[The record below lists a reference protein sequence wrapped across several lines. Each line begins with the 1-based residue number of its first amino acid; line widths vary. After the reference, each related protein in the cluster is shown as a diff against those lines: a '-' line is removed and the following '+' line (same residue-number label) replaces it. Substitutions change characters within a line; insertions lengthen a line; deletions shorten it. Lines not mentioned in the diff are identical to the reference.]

1 MLSLLNKRKLAQ
13 KELEQ
18 ERDFITAVLDTVAS
32 LVVVLDLEGRI
43 VRFNRTCERVT
54 GYEFAEVKDKKVW
67 DILLTPEDVE
77 PVKAVFNQL
86 REGNFPNEHEN
97 YLVTKD
103 GRRRLICWNN
113 TTLPG
118 FEGEPE
124 YIIGTGLDVTD
135 KKRAETELRESLN
148 ILHAVIEGTSD
159 AIFVKDLEGRYLLIN
174 ETGARFQGKSA
185 SEIIG
190 KKDMELYP
198 PETARRFIEDDRKVF
213 STGETQTFEGLATGP
228 GIEQVYLVTKG
239 VYRDR
244 DGRVIGLIG
253 ISHDITER
261 KTSEA
266 ALEEEK
272 TRYRLLF
279 ESNPQPTWV
288 YDLETLRFLAVN
300 DAAIEH
306 YGYSREE
313 FRQMTIKD
321 IRPAEDVPA
330 LIDNVAHVTSGV
342 NKAGVW
348 RHQKKDGT
356 IIDVEIT
363 AHTLIFGGRRAELV
377 LANDITERKRAEE
390 ERIKLIREQQARKDA
405 EEANRLKDE
414 FLTTLSHELRTPLT
428 SILGWSQ
435 LLNTGQLDEGNRARA
450 LETIERNALAQR
462 QLIDDLLDVS
472 RIITGKLRLDAYPT
486 KLAPIVEAAVD
497 AVQPTADA
505 KGIEIHTSVDLPNA
519 NILGDPDRLQQIIWN
534 LLSNA
539 IKFTPPGGRVEVSL
553 ARISSQAQIT
563 VKDTGQGIAAE
574 FLPHVFERFRQAD
587 SSSTRTY
594 SGLGLGLALVR
605 HLVELHGG
613 SCEAES
619 EGEGRGATFIVRLPL
634 MLHKERGD
642 SISHEHSM
650 SEHFITNHRGQLA
663 GVRVLVVD
671 DDDDASELMALALKK
686 CAADVRTADSAAGAL
701 DILSRWLPD
710 TIVSDIGMPGEDGYD
725 LIRQV
730 RSLRPEQGG
739 RVPALA
745 LTAYARDEDRALA
758 LNAGFQMHVGKPVE
772 LVELVEAVASLAGRT
787 KKV

>member
-18 ERDFITAVLDTVAS
+18 ERDFITAVMDTVAS

-43 VRFNRTCERVT
+43 VRFNRTGEKVT
-54 GYEFAEVKDKKVW
+54 GYKFAEVLGKPFW
-67 DILLTPEDVE
+67 DVLLAPEEVKY
-77 PVKAVFNQL
+77 VKAVFDKLHESNL
-86 REGNFPNEHEN
+86 PSEHEN
-97 YLVTKD
+97 YLITKD
-103 GRRRLICWNN
+103 GRKRLICWNN
-113 TTLPG
+113 TVLSDAQG
-118 FEGEPE
+118 QPE
-124 YIIGTGLDVTD
+124 YIIGTGLDITD
-135 KKRAETELRESLN
+135 KKHAERELSESLN
-148 ILHAVIEGTSD
+148 ILRAIIEGTSD

-190 KKDMELYP
+190 KRDMELYP
-198 PETARRFIEDDRKVF
+198 PETARRFIEHDRKVI
-213 STGETQTFEGLATGP
+213 STGETQTFEGIATGP

-239 VYRDR
+239 VYRDSA
-244 DGRVIGLIG
+244 GRVIGLIG

-261 KTSEA
+261 KHYEA

-279 ESNPQPTWV
+279 ESNPQPIWV
-288 YDLETLRFLAVN
+288 FDLETLRFLAVN
-300 DAAIEH
+300 EAAVEH
-306 YGYSREE
+306 YGYSHQE
-313 FRQMTIKD
+313 FLSMTIKD
-321 IRPAEDVPA
+321 IRPSEDVPA
-330 LIDNVAHVTSGV
+330 LIDNVSHVTSGV

-348 RHQKKDGT
+348 RHRKKDGT
-356 IIDVEIT
+356 VIDVEIT

-377 LANDITERKRAEE
+377 LANDITERTRAEE

-435 LLNTGQLDEGNRARA
+435 LLNTGQLDEQSRERA

-505 KGIEIHTSVDLPNA
+505 KGIKIHAMVELQNGA
-519 NILGDPDRLQQIIWN
+519 ILGDPDRLQQIIWN

-539 IKFTPPGGRVEVSL
+539 IKFTPQGGRVEVEL
-553 ARISSQAQIT
+553 TRADSQAQIT
-563 VKDTGQGIAAE
+563 VKDTGQGIAVE
-574 FLPHVFERFRQAD
+574 FLPYVFERFRQAD

-613 SCEAES
+613 SVFAQS
-619 EGEGRGATFIVRLPL
+619 EGEGGGATFIVRLPL
-634 MLHKERGD
+634 MLHKERVEAG
-642 SISHEHSM
+642 HEHSM
-650 SEHFITNHRGQLA
+650 SEHFITNHRGQLE
-663 GVRVLVVD
+663 GLRVLVVD
-671 DDDDASELMALALKK
+671 DDTDACELMALALRK
-686 CAADVRTADSAAGAL
+686 CGADVRTADSAAGAF
-701 DILSRWLPD
+701 DTISRWLPD
-710 TIVSDIGMPGEDGYD
+710 SIVSDIGMPGEDGYD
-725 LIRQV
+725 LIRQI
-730 RSLRPEQGG
+730 RALRPEQGG
-739 RVPALA
+739 KVPALA
-745 LTAYARDEDRALA
+745 LTAYARDEDRDLALA
-758 LNAGFQMHVGKPVE
+758 AGFQMHVGKPVE
-772 LVELVEAVASLAGRT
+772 LVELVEAVAGLAGRA